1 MAAFGGQK
9 GTLLYQY
16 LGLPLGVRKP
26 KRIEMQPLI
35 DKIAGKLAPRK
46 GRLLN
51 RMGRLI
57 YTNSVVTATA
67 TFFLTAFQPDKW
79 LIKKVDK
86 LRKNFLWEADS
97 TSIGGKSMVNWKQ
110 ACSPKKYG
118 GLGIKNIECFSR
130 ALRLRWEWYRWEE
143 RDRPWKGTD
152 TPCDGVDKQLFSS
165 CTTISLG
172 DGSLASFWRDRWL
185 NGEAP
190 MVLAPA
196 VFKLACFKKV
206 LVKQGM
212 HNAKWMQGLNR
223 ISNAEELRQFVQRWN
238 KVQGTTLSTEKDT
251 ILLNLTANGSY
262 SACSAYEAQFFS
274 RIERPRLARVWT
286 SKMEGK
292 VKFYLWLLLQNR
304 NWTADRLQARGGPH
318 NERCKLCDQEPE
330 TANHIALLYSFAK
343 EVWFQFRDSH
353 NAMFAVADE
362 AQTVGEWWERLCSAG
377 GSKEQNR
384 LNMTVAAYTV
394 WNLWKERNQRVFD
407 HKALQESAI
416 LQLIKQDILQPALSI
431 HWLSDVEN
439 SPEREP
445 DCCIFFIFFWWG
457 DT

>member
-1 MAAFGGQK
+1 M
-9 GTLLYQY
+9 QY
-16 LGLPLGVRKP
+16 G
-26 KRIEMQPLI
+26 RI
-35 DKIAGKLAPRK
+35 R
-46 GRLLN
+46 RLLN

-86 LRKNFLWEADS
+86 LRKNFLWEADN
-97 TSIGGKSMVNWKQ
+97 TSIGRKSLVNWKQ

-152 TPCDGVDKQLFSS
+152 TPCDGVDKQLFSN

-196 VFKLACFKKV
+196 VFKLARFKKV
-206 LVKQGM
+206 SVKQGM

-223 ISNAEELRQFVQRWN
+223 ISNAEELRQFVQLWN

-251 ILLNLTANGSY
+251 MVWNLTANGSY

-274 RIERPRLARVWT
+274 RIERSWLASVWT

-292 VKFYLWLLLQNR
+292 VKIYLWLLLQNR
-304 NWTADRLQARGGPH
+304 NWTADRLQARGWTH
-318 NERCKLCDQEPE
+318 NDLCKLCNQAPE
-330 TANHIALLYSFAK
+330 TAIHIALLCPFAK
-343 EVWFQFRDSH
+343 EIWFQFRRAHD
-353 NAMFAVADE
+353 AMCVVADD
-362 AQTVGEWWERLCSAG
+362 AQTMGEWWERLCSAR
-377 GSKEQNR
+377 GSREQCR
-384 LNMTVAAYTV
+384 EDMTVAAYLV
-394 WNLWKERNQRVFD
+394 WNLWKERNQRVFE
-407 HKALQESAI
+407 HKELTATALAG
-416 LQLIKQDILQPALSI
+416 LIKDDIKCLGEATRGI
-431 HWLSDVEN
+431 HNVGL
-439 SPEREP
+439 
-445 DCCIFFIFFWWG
+445 
-457 DT
+457 